1 MLSACPDNNKSNRI
15 IVTTASNRVTN
26 TICQGNGPVYKM
38 RPLDKNSAKHLLGKK
53 VMFPRNVDIDRLMTM
68 ILETCEYLPL
78 AISNMGDYM
87 RSLNKTWDYDECEK
101 ACTNIGSLLDNNEI
115 EAFRGMKHVV
125 NRSYTRLSVNAK
137 ACLLS
142 VNIYFKNLVIENH
155 VINDH
160 VIKGKPLIRRLLAER
175 LISSS
180 PSSSVDVLANECFT
194 ELIEQNFIVPVEV
207 SISGQVKRFR
217 VNRMIRCLFMTKG
230 TKRIM
235 SLGLIFDRAR
245 TWNHCHK
252 LISLDCISRIAV
264 VNLLGLEGRLVQL
277 MSGCSHIMGRQAK
290 F

>member
-1 MLSACPDNNKSNRI
+1 
-15 IVTTASNRVTN
+15 
-26 TICQGNGPVYKM
+26 
-38 RPLDKNSAKHLLGKK
+38 
-53 VMFPRNVDIDRLMTM
+53 MFPRNVDRDRLMTM

-101 ACTNIGSLLDNNEI
+101 ACTDIGSLLDNNEK

-180 PSSSVDVLANECFT
+180 PSS
-194 ELIEQNFIVPVEV
+194 
-207 SISGQVKRFR
+207 
-217 VNRMIRCLFMTKG
+217 
-230 TKRIM
+230 
-235 SLGLIFDRAR
+235 
-245 TWNHCHK
+245 
-252 LISLDCISRIAV
+252 
-264 VNLLGLEGRLVQL
+264 
-277 MSGCSHIMGRQAK
+277 
-290 F
+290 